1 MDGKR
6 RFRGPG
12 GGLFVPHHTVDEV
25 TIKTMV
31 DAGEWTPG
39 GPETPPGGDGGEVP
53 NGTVA
58 DVMAWVGD
66 DPDRARRALD
76 AENAKG
82 DKARST
88 LAATLTSIVEQ

>member
-1 MDGKR
+1 MTAGKR

-12 GGLFVPHHTVDEV
+12 GGVFVPHRTVDDV

-31 DAGEWTPG
+31 DAGEWTPE
-39 GPETPPGGDGGEVP
+39 PDTRPAGDGGEVP
-53 NGTVA
+53 GGTVA

-76 AENAKG
+76 AEAAKG

-88 LAATLTSIVEQ
+88 LVDSLTVVVEQ